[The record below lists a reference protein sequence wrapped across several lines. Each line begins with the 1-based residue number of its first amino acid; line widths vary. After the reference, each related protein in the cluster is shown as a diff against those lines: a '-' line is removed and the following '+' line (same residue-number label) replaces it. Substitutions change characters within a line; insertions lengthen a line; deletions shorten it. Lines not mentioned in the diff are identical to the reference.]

1 MESAAPGT
9 LSQLFRITL
18 QMPQS
23 PIYAH
28 HGLIIAAVTD
38 LPSDLVMGRAK
49 KKAHLSIFLPI
60 FENSIL

>member
-1 MESAAPGT
+1 MESAVPGT
-9 LSQLFRITL
+9 LSQLFHITL
-18 QMPQS
+18 QMLQS

-38 LPSDLVMGRAK
+38 VPSDLVMGYTK
-49 KKAHLSIFLPI
+49 KKPHLSIFLPI